1 MNIIRNDF
9 HSGEKITEEKLKNID
24 DNFDDVQT
32 EIEDNANDISTLQ
45 NKIDDISNPLT
56 IILTIDKSNVEIGS
70 TINSVTLNWTCSKN
84 VNSQTFEGSAIDSTL
99 RTKTYNGVI
108 TSNKTFTLTA
118 TTNGGTT
125 VTKTNVISFV
135 NGIYVGKSTSN
146 TYDSALVSSLTKT
159 LSENKNKNYTVTANS
174 NEYIYLCYPK
184 RLGASN
190 FVCNGFA
197 GGFNLVAT
205 ISYTNSSNFSED
217 YYIYKSTNANLGLT
231 TFTVS

>member
-1 MNIIRNDF
+1 MSINKLNLSSGSKLSESVFDTIDVNDTSLQEQIDTNTTNI
-9 HSGEKITEEKLKNID
+9 S
-24 DNFDDVQT
+24 
-32 EIEDNANDISTLQ
+32 ALQ
-45 NKIDDISNPLT
+45 NKIDDVSNPLT
-56 IILTIDKSNVEIGS
+56 IVLTLDKSNIEIGS
-70 TINSVTLNWTCSKN
+70 TINSVTLNWTCSKS

-99 RTKTYNGVI
+99 RTKTYNGII

-135 NGIYVGKSTSN
+135 NGIYVGKSTLN
-146 TYDSALVSSLTKT
+146 TYDSTLVNSLTKT

-184 RLGASN
+184 RLGVSN

-197 GGFNLVAT
+197 GGFNLVET
-205 ISYTNSSNFSED
+205 ISYTNSSNFTED
-217 YYIYKSTNANLGLT
+217 YYIYKSTNINLGLT